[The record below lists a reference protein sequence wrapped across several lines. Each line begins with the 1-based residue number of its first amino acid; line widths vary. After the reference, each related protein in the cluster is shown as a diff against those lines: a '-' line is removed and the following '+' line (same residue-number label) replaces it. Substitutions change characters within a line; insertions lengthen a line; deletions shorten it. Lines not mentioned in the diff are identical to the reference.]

1 MIIEWAYAALTL
13 SANLK
18 LTTGKKFT
26 LIGTP
31 QGQEIKDP
39 SRKLTPVPYLACLLS
54 FHLPPISELEF
65 LPDGINGL
73 DIDFSAN
80 PAAAQTYI
88 NDQRNQR
95 KIRECTQALEVNII
109 HPLREG
115 KRLLVLDLDYSAPLP

>member
-1 MIIEWAYAALTL
+1 M
-13 SANLK
+13 N
-18 LTTGKKFT
+18 
-26 LIGTP
+26 
-31 QGQEIKDP
+31 D
-39 SRKLTPVPYLACLLS
+39 
-54 FHLPPISELEF
+54 
-65 LPDGINGL
+65 L

-115 KRLLVLDLDYSAPLP
+115 KRLLVLDLDYSTSLSPQPLHQVAERFPAILDTKPLTSGALPPHECARPRLHEFLEAVYPYYDICVWYAPIQFSCATT